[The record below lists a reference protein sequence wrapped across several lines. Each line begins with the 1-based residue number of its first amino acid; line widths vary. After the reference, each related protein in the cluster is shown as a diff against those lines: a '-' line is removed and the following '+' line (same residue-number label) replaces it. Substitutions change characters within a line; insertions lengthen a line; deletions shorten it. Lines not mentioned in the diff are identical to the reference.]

1 MAATDAHAAV
11 EDLGDGGQRRLL
23 RELAVDLD
31 IAKLV
36 LEQDDLVVLGQ
47 QREEVEDRRC
57 LAGAEEASEDGDGDG
72 CHDQVWSQPSSMHA
86 AAVVRLHS
94 IFAAAAFLAAL
105 ALACALHYVK
115 VVKNDVAQYPDETF
129 PSVSAT

>member
-1 MAATDAHAAV
+1 
-11 EDLGDGGQRRLL
+11 
-23 RELAVDLD
+23 
-31 IAKLV
+31 
-36 LEQDDLVVLGQ
+36 
-47 QREEVEDRRC
+47 
-57 LAGAEEASEDGDGDG
+57 
-72 CHDQVWSQPSSMHA
+72 MHA